1 MVVRAESGGCE
12 RARGAVSTREQSARV
27 CIKFVLNVLVRTLK
41 GHVTAGAQGYILGQ
55 RGARWAGD
63 VSRSPGN
70 PVRSLSSQIDNGLYF
85 AGSYGLIQRQFAEDQ
100 TETKCFSPLHLSL
113 AGAGAKADA
122 KHSPE
127 GSRLRERSS
136 SDRINRSVW
145 R

>member
-70 PVRSLSSQIDNGLYF
+70 PFRSLSSQRVGMRLAVGPGRFYWGNAVLWE
-85 AGSYGLIQRQFAEDQ
+85 LAE
-100 TETKCFSPLHLSL
+100 P
-113 AGAGAKADA
+113 G
-122 KHSPE
+122 
-127 GSRLRERSS
+127 RER
-136 SDRINRSVW
+136 VGKGL
-145 R
+145 

>member
-70 PVRSLSSQIDNGLYF
+70 PFRSLSSHSPYSELSRGTVK
-85 AGSYGLIQRQFAEDQ
+85 SKHEEDQ
-100 TETKCFSPLHLSL
+100 LVCANEET
-113 AGAGAKADA
+113 AGGTLDGCHCCLYKIA
-122 KHSPE
+122 SICRW
-127 GSRLRERSS
+127 SYSQREYE
-136 SDRINRSVW
+136 
-145 R
+145 